1 MEKLLTDLDSGEE
14 AIITAIRGRQRM
26 RRRLHSQGLVEGQ
39 LIRLLSA
46 LAWGGPIIV
55 LVDRAQVAIG
65 RGMARKI
72 LVRSRNA

>member
-1 MEKLLTDLDSGEE
+1 
-14 AIITAIRGRQRM
+14 M

-46 LAWGGPIIV
+46 LAWGGPIVV